1 MKKQFLWGCMAA
13 VAASAMLPAS
23 AADTYAC
30 RVQYLESS
38 GTQYIDTGIVPTWD
52 TMFTA
57 TYEYLSTVSGS
68 GNYDMIAGVR
78 TTGAG
83 STRYYPISLNGSLLK
98 ERYVFSSKVKSKTHL
113 ARASHTIVF
122 NDENHHV
129 IVDGDDLG
137 AFTDQLSSSTR
148 TCWLFGAN
156 SEGNDHWYSNARIYE
171 CTLVTNGVP
180 ARTYIPVVDE
190 DGEACMF
197 DEVEQKLY
205 RNQGTGSFTAGPR
218 SDGGDVEEAK
228 PYWYLVEY
236 LEATGTQ
243 YADTGLLA
251 TSNTQTDVGYQ
262 YTEVTQTWGA
272 MIGGAQSPSRY
283 YPVSLAATD
292 ARKER
297 YVYGAP
303 DPPAV
308 AYPALQRHEVVFNDV
323 DQNVSVDGALL
334 STFSTDFKTS
344 NAPMYIFAASKTNR
358 AADWFSKSRIW
369 HYDVYENG
377 TPRLHLIPAV
387 DTNGVACFHDLLSG
401 TNLYNKGT
409 GAFKTGRIISS
420 EVKLDLSA
428 RTDLAAGLKVLPF
441 EVRPSW
447 GTVFTLDSATAE
459 TYAAEVRADG
469 VYLVAKESAG
479 DAARVID
486 VTGDTAIQLV
496 AGAMPT
502 CSSIRF
508 SGIVRLTADCDWR
521 GLGTFV
527 VPDGAIIDLNGHD
540 LRVAGF
546 TSEPGAEG
554 VISDSSSRG
563 GRLRVEVAGGDVLL
577 SDRVAL
583 NGSLKLVKEGAGTFI
598 AARYDQA
605 YAGGTEV
612 VAGAV
617 RLVPPPS
624 GGYRAL
630 VGPETSTVT
639 VDAGAEFDLGG
650 NWSMSFNHV
659 LAGGTLTS
667 SRYSRGNN
675 RQVTSLTLTADS
687 VVSNK
692 NFGLIGPGFGEVKV
706 RMNGHTLRT
715 EFISSSGNKF
725 YICHSTFEDEGT
737 IQVGSSWF
745 MTHNP
750 SYSNVGRNITLE
762 LPANRGGVNLE
773 APFTVS
779 NFFTK
784 AGSFAGTKTLVV
796 LGEYRPA
803 EGGRTRFPNMLL
815 ADGATFDLSEMGD
828 VPTFNTFD
836 SAQNHTLS
844 FETNATIKVKLG
856 TRHIAP
862 SVPVVAW
869 ATPPDNL
876 DTLTFVCGDEGQN
889 YALDKRNNGLYVVKG
904 FMILIR

>member
-1 MKKQFLWGCMAA
+1 
-13 VAASAMLPAS
+13 
-23 AADTYAC
+23 
-30 RVQYLESS
+30 
-38 GTQYIDTGIVPTWD
+38 
-52 TMFTA
+52 
-57 TYEYLSTVSGS
+57 
-68 GNYDMIAGVR
+68 
-78 TTGAG
+78 
-83 STRYYPISLNGSLLK
+83 
-98 ERYVFSSKVKSKTHL
+98 
-113 ARASHTIVF
+113 
-122 NDENHHV
+122 
-129 IVDGDDLG
+129 
-137 AFTDQLSSSTR
+137 
-148 TCWLFGAN
+148 
-156 SEGNDHWYSNARIYE
+156 
-171 CTLVTNGVP
+171 
-180 ARTYIPVVDE
+180 
-190 DGEACMF
+190 
-197 DEVEQKLY
+197 
-205 RNQGTGSFTAGPR
+205 
-218 SDGGDVEEAK
+218 
-228 PYWYLVEY
+228 
-236 LEATGTQ
+236 
-243 YADTGLLA
+243 
-251 TSNTQTDVGYQ
+251 
-262 YTEVTQTWGA
+262 
-272 MIGGAQSPSRY
+272 
-283 YPVSLAATD
+283 
-292 ARKER
+292 
-297 YVYGAP
+297 
-303 DPPAV
+303 
-308 AYPALQRHEVVFNDV
+308 
-323 DQNVSVDGALL
+323 
-334 STFSTDFKTS
+334 
-344 NAPMYIFAASKTNR
+344 
-358 AADWFSKSRIW
+358 
-369 HYDVYENG
+369 
-377 TPRLHLIPAV
+377 
-387 DTNGVACFHDLLSG
+387 
-401 TNLYNKGT
+401 
-409 GAFKTGRIISS
+409 
-420 EVKLDLSA
+420 
-428 RTDLAAGLKVLPF
+428 
-441 EVRPSW
+441 
-447 GTVFTLDSATAE
+447 
-459 TYAAEVRADG
+459 
-469 VYLVAKESAG
+469 
-479 DAARVID
+479 

-508 SGIVRLTADCDWR
+508 SGVVRLTADCDWR
-521 GLGTFV
+521 GLGTIV
-527 VPDGAIIDLNGHD
+527 IPDGVIIDLNGHD

-612 VAGAV
+612 AAGAV

-745 MTHNP
+745 MTHNA
-750 SYSNVGRNITLE
+750 SYPNIGRNITLE

-815 ADGATFDLSEMGD
+815 ADGATFDLSEMGS
-828 VPTFNTFD
+828 VATFETT
-836 SAQNHTLS
+836 SANGNNMLS
-844 FETNATIKVKLG
+844 FEDNATIKVKIG
-856 TRHIAP
+856 ERRISA
-862 SVPVVAW
+862 S
-869 ATPPDNL
+869 TPIVSWTETPLNL
-876 DTLTFVCGDEGQN
+876 DTLTFVGDDPERAYRIN
-889 YALDKRNNGLYVVKG
+889 KKSNGIYVQDAG
-904 FMILIR
+904 GLLIVFE

>member
-13 VAASAMLPAS
+13 VATSAMLPAS
-23 AADTYAC
+23 AADTYDY

-38 GTQYIDTGIVPTWD
+38 GTQYIDTGIVPSWD

-68 GNYDMIAGVR
+68 ANYDMIAGVR

-156 SEGNDHWYSNARIYE
+156 SEGNEHWYSAARIYE

-190 DGEACMF
+190 NGEACMF

-205 RNQGTGSFTAGPR
+205 RNLGTGSFTAGPR
-218 SDGGDVEEAK
+218 TDEGDVEEAK

-262 YTEVTQTWGA
+262 YTEATQTWGA
-272 MIGGAQSPSRY
+272 MIGGVQSPSRY
-283 YPVSLAATD
+283 YPVSLTGTD
-292 ARKER
+292 GSKER

-303 DPPAV
+303 NPPAV
-308 AYPALQRHEVVFNDV
+308 AYPALQRHEVVFNDTGH
-323 DQNVSVDGALL
+323 NVSVDGATLY
-334 STFSTDFKTS
+334 TFDVVLTNSAT
-344 NAPMYIFAASKTNR
+344 PMYIFAASKSNR

-369 HYDVYENG
+369 HYDVYEKG
-377 TPRLHLIPAV
+377 TPQLRLVPAV
-387 DTNGVACFHDLLSG
+387 DTNGVACFHDLLSSS
-401 TNLYNKGT
+401 NYYNKGT
-409 GAFKTGRIISS
+409 GVFKMGRIISS

-428 RTDLAAGLKVLPF
+428 RADLAPGLNVLPF

-447 GTVFTLDSATAE
+447 GTVFTLDETTAE

-486 VTGDTAIQLV
+486 VTGDTAIQFV

-521 GLGTFV
+521 GLGTIV
-527 VPDGAIIDLNGHD
+527 VPDGVIIDLNGHD

-563 GRLRVEVAGGDVLL
+563 GRLLVEVAGGDVLL

-612 VAGAV
+612 AAGAV

-624 GGYRAL
+624 GGYRAM

-639 VDAGAEFDLGG
+639 VDAGAEFDICG
-650 NWSMSFNHV
+650 NYTMAFNHV
-659 LAGGTLTS
+659 LAGGMLTS
-667 SRYSRGNN
+667 SRHSRSNN

-692 NFGLIGPGFGEVKV
+692 NFGLLGPSYGEVKV
-706 RMNGHTLRT
+706 RMNGHTVRT
-715 EFISSSGNKF
+715 EFISNSGNKF
-725 YICHSTFEDEGT
+725 YICHSTFEDEGK

-762 LPANRGGVNLE
+762 LPANRGGVQLV
-773 APFTVS
+773 AAFTVS

-784 AGSFAGTKTLVV
+784 AGSFAGTNTLVV

-803 EGGRTRFPNMLL
+803 EGGRKRFPNMVL
-815 ADGATFDLSEMGD
+815 ADGATFNLSEMGN
-828 VPTFNTFD
+828 VPTFDTFD

-844 FETNATIKVKLG
+844 FADNATIKVKLG
-856 TRHIAP
+856 GRTV
-862 SVPVVAW
+862 SGNVPVISW

-876 DTLTFVCGDEGQN
+876 DTLTFVCGDEGQS
-889 YALDKRNNGLYVVKG
+889 YALDKRNDGLYVVKG